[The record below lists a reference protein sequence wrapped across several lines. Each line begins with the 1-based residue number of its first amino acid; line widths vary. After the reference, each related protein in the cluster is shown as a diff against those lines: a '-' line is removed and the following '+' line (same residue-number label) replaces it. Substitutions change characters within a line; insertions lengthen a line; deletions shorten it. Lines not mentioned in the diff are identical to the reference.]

1 MVDFSYDDFWYVD
14 YCNNCK
20 DLEVMSPLEVPCHHP
35 WYCWHD
41 KGEVQEME
49 AKLGE
54 LYEKKH
60 WNGRLNPSER
70 ELLFKLKDKKFKL
83 VKQKLREY
91 RKQNR

>member
-41 KGEVQEME
+41 KGEVQKLE
-49 AKLGE
+49 AQLGE

-60 WNGRLNPSER
+60 RNGKLNPSER

-83 VKQKLREY
+83 VQRKLREY
-91 RKQNR
+91 RKENR

>member
-49 AKLGE
+49 AKLGK

-60 WNGRLNPSER
+60 WNGGLNPSER

>member
-20 DLEVMSPLEVPCHHP
+20 DLEVMSSLEVPCHHP

-49 AKLGE
+49 AKLGK
-54 LYEKKH
+54 LYEKEH
-60 WNGRLNPSER
+60 WNGLNPSER

>member
-49 AKLGE
+49 AKLGK
-54 LYEKKH
+54 LYEKEH
-60 WNGRLNPSER
+60 WNGGLNPSER

>member
-1 MVDFSYDDFWYVD
+1 MVDFNYDDFWYVD

-41 KGEVQEME
+41 GGEVQEME
-49 AKLGE
+49 AELGK
-54 LYEKKH
+54 LYEKEH
-60 WNGRLNPSER
+60 WNGRLTPSER
-70 ELLFKLKDKKFKL
+70 ELLFDLKDRKFKL

-91 RKQNR
+91 RKENR